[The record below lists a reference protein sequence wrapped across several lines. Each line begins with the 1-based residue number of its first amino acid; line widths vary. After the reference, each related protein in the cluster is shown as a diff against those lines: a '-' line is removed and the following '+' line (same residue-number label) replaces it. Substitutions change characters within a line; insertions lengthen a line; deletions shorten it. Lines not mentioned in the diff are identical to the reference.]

1 MQLMIRIM
9 LPAAPPFLRHAG
21 SPIPSEGLRSV
32 TRAPAPLHHPP
43 LLPTC
48 VSSCR
53 SIGDTL
59 RSNDRRPAPPSS
71 SVSSVT
77 LLPCSRTPSPL
88 RHFFNTPLRHLVHPL
103 RRRTLAPPPLPFL
116 PLHLKTEEWRDV
128 SFTTKVETHPRRR
141 RRRLPLLLC
150 HGVNTNE
157 EEMSPLLCPHL
168 SLWPGDMH
176 THRCLSAS
184 LYAPASHLPC
194 HHVRPDAIIS
204 FETSCRLH

>member
-1 MQLMIRIM
+1 M
-9 LPAAPPFLRHAG
+9 LGAQFPQRACDP
-21 SPIPSEGLRSV
+21 SPM
-32 TRAPAPLHHPP
+32 PLHIPCTPP
-43 LLPTC
+43 PPTC

-77 LLPCSRTPSPL
+77 LLSCSRTPSPL

-103 RRRTLAPPPLPFL
+103 RRRTLAPLPLPFL
-116 PLHLKTEEWRDV
+116 PFHLKTEERRDV
-128 SFTTKVETHPRRR
+128 SFTTKVETHPRRHLP
-141 RRRLPLLLC
+141 LPLLLC

-184 LYAPASHLPC
+184 ASLTLLP
-194 HHVRPDAIIS
+194 HTYRVIMSIL
-204 FETSCRLH
+204 TQ